1 MDQLSFFIEEG
12 TTDQEMQPELVAI
25 NTQVIVLER
34 LYLRVKKRWID
45 TQSVDRYPQS
55 FIDAESFFHRGKPS
69 AETVLW
75 KLKSLDT
82 WMDNMAAHDWT
93 AAQ

>member
-12 TTDQEMQPELVAI
+12 VTDQKMEPELVAI
-25 NTQVIVLER
+25 NSQVIVLER
-34 LYLRVKKRWID
+34 LYLRVKKKWID
-45 TQSVDRYPQS
+45 TQPSDRYPQS
-55 FIDAESFFHRGKPS
+55 FIDAESFFHRGKPN
-69 AETVLW
+69 AETVLF

-82 WMDNMAAHDWT
+82 WLDNMAAHDWT